1 LLLLLQLSQGE
12 YVAPEKLEN
21 IHTLSPL
28 VAQSFVYG
36 DSLRSAL
43 VAGKNQFYQLQVI
56 TRLACTCYALLCDS
70 WSTGVHC
77 ILYVCTKSCRGHAT
91 YRTKRAIIEL
101 ARTHMAVFMTLCRGS
116 QALACSHST
125 NATYILLCLHSLQSN
140 TTTLTT
146 VIVPDP
152 EALTAWADSNG
163 SAGQTAAQ
171 LCSNPTLQ
179 AAILAEIHAAGERAG
194 LQRFETVRAIHVE
207 HDAFSVENG
216 LLTPTQKLKRAQAAE
231 KYEGTIAQLY
241 ATAEQQHTGSS
252 KL

>member
-1 LLLLLQLSQGE
+1 
-12 YVAPEKLEN
+12 
-21 IHTLSPL
+21 
-28 VAQSFVYG
+28 
-36 DSLRSAL
+36 
-43 VAGKNQFYQLQVI
+43 
-56 TRLACTCYALLCDS
+56 
-70 WSTGVHC
+70 
-77 ILYVCTKSCRGHAT
+77 
-91 YRTKRAIIEL
+91 
-101 ARTHMAVFMTLCRGS
+101 M
-116 QALACSHST
+116 
-125 NATYILLCLHSLQSN
+125 
-140 TTTLTT
+140 
-146 VIVPDP
+146 IVPDP

>member
-1 LLLLLQLSQGE
+1 
-12 YVAPEKLEN
+12 
-21 IHTLSPL
+21 
-28 VAQSFVYG
+28 
-36 DSLRSAL
+36 
-43 VAGKNQFYQLQVI
+43 
-56 TRLACTCYALLCDS
+56 
-70 WSTGVHC
+70 
-77 ILYVCTKSCRGHAT
+77 
-91 YRTKRAIIEL
+91 
-101 ARTHMAVFMTLCRGS
+101 
-116 QALACSHST
+116 
-125 NATYILLCLHSLQSN
+125 
-140 TTTLTT
+140 

-152 EALTAWADSNG
+152 EALSSWADSNG

-171 LCSNPTLQ
+171 LCSNPSLQ

-241 ATAEQQHTGSS
+241 AATEKQQHSS